1 MVADTRSVDQTLLT
15 PVPNESS
22 GFKLYNLESEL
33 QLSFT
38 GFVTFAKCLNVSMQL
53 FSHL

>member
-1 MVADTRSVDQTLLT
+1 MVADTRSVDHTLLT

-22 GFKLYNLESEL
+22 GFKLDNLESES

-38 GFVTFAKCLNVSMQL
+38 GFVTFAKCLSVSMQL